1 MAGITYSD
9 PKYRNIVTG
18 TAYKEAQAELDSLRL
33 NQMTSA
39 DAIGIWQANN
49 PQLPLYQDST
59 GKYTL
64 EPTENH
70 PQAIVDFWKQATSTD
85 EDAEKYVIAWPYAN
99 GQLSEAGYEKF
110 KSEVKVNKVVALS
123 GSTPGVTDSVRHDI
137 VQLDSDI
144 RDYRIRANFLS
155 ANQKELAKKYIIT
168 DTDGNK
174 KWADGTP
181 ETQKTYLKDIVH
193 DLVIVNAS
201 ITGIGGAERQRRKL
215 SGDNSTYD
223 TYNKKL
229 NLVANEFGEQLE
241 PINIGPDEMAG
252 DIPVAGQVV
261 AIIEGGVDSDS
272 ETGEDA
278 DLIILSNT
286 VNGDGSV
293 YNGDTGEFEGPDH
306 DETEK
311 VPTKAGNPNFRGKHG
326 FNKDKSQKTTDQ
338 EVSPVN
344 NPEMAK
350 WAQYPAGTPKPNV
363 LHYFSSWATQFELFM
378 LNPSDFNE
386 IQDTLVT
393 TGFSEAKYFD
403 FTKKP
408 ERLLMSTSGNKNKQ
422 THSSSS
428 NNRFFTRDY
437 HLDNVNIESYI
448 SPSVAN
454 GGAKF
459 TNVTCTVFEPFGA
472 TLIENLVKACVSK
485 PINGES
491 YLEMPYMLKVKFFG
505 YNDKGEII
513 DTRYTP
519 VGAEGNSDQVR
530 QDVGTKY
537 LVLKIG
543 NINFKVTPEGT
554 EYEFEFYNYNAF
566 AFENYS
572 GVLESNIQVN
582 SGTLGKFFGLTNV
595 GEGKGITEFTTTKH
609 SLKGG
614 DNPVYTNGEAQE
626 FYMDKITRDSGITEY
641 ELVNKG
647 TTAKN
652 LPEILNSIQAKKK
665 EVDDKGKTAQDTAD
679 TFSFK
684 LDAGK
689 LGADKVDSFFNHK
702 IVKPE
707 SYDINNIPV
716 YNQKVYATYAQSQKF
731 NKYIPIEGTDS
742 AFQLYA
748 GQSIIDV
755 IRAVIQTS
763 TFMTSQVQST
773 SKIVQKGPG
782 RAFENDDRYQEET
795 ITYSFQNTPEKPLIL
810 YKVNPLV
817 KFGAWDAKRNT
828 YQKDITY
835 IISLYTA
842 EGEIQEAMGKYGV
855 TDCVKQYDYLYTGQ
869 NKDVLEFDLQ
879 FKAGAFELNEIG
891 EFAKFGMQDLVSST
905 HEVADAGTPNSGVN
919 SFAIPIKNQ
928 KLDQKK
934 GTQGNTSDFPTM
946 IARNLMSRIYH
957 RGADKLVGELQI
969 VGDPQWITQDEGFG
983 LQAHASHFSQN
994 GSVNTHS
1001 DPIVLL
1007 NFLTPVDIEGNENS
1021 PNAGTMRWNDPSG
1034 STGNTTSVFSGFYK
1048 VLTISTNISGNEF
1061 TQNLTMARIQQQE
1074 YDAPDV
1080 FKGGLTEAIT
1090 TVPGQSTFVV
1100 DHSVKK
1106 DSQKSSSTGYRDN
1119 GGFPY

>member
-39 DAIGIWQANN
+39 DAIGIWQTNN

-70 PQAIVDFWKQATSTD
+70 PQAIVDFWEQATITD
-85 EDAEKYVIAWPYAN
+85 EEAEKYVIAWPYAN
-99 GQLSEAGYEKF
+99 GQLSEAGWEKF

-123 GSTPGVTDSVRHDI
+123 KSGAPGVTDSVRHDI

-155 ANQKELAKKYIIT
+155 ANQKELARKYITT
-168 DTDGNK
+168 DADGNK
-174 KWADGTP
+174 KWVEGTP

-272 ETGEDA
+272 ETGEDS

-293 YNGDTGEFEGPDH
+293 YNQDTEEFEGPDH

-311 VPTKAGNPNFRGKHG
+311 VPTKAGSPNFRGKNG
-326 FNKDKSQKTTDQ
+326 ASNKDKKQETTDQ
-338 EVSPVN
+338 EVDPVN
-344 NPEMAK
+344 NPAMAK
-350 WAQYPAGTPKPNV
+350 WAQYPAGTPKPNI
-363 LHYFSSWATQFELFM
+363 LHYFSSWSTQFELFM

-408 ERLLMSTSGNKNKQ
+408 ERLLMSTSGKKNTN

-448 SPSVAN
+448 SPSVSN

-459 TNVTCTVFEPFGA
+459 TNVTCTIFEPYGA
-472 TLIENLVKACVSK
+472 TLIENLVKACVSN

-505 YNDKGEII
+505 YDEHGNII
-513 DTRYTP
+513 DTRVTP

-530 QDVGTKY
+530 QDYGTKY

-566 AFENYS
+566 AFENYA

-595 GEGKGITEFTTTKH
+595 GEGDALVEFDVKQRK
-609 SLKGG
+609 LDKVDIEQG
-614 DNPVYTNGEAQE
+614 
-626 FYMDKITRDSGITEY
+626 FYADKIVRDGGKATWDY
-641 ELVNKG
+641 VNNT

-665 EVDDKGKTAQDTAD
+665 LIDDKGKSAQDTAD
-679 TFSFK
+679 TFSFM

-689 LGADKVDSFFNHK
+689 LGADKVDSFYNHK

-707 SYDINNIPV
+707 SYDVNNIPV
-716 YNQKVYATYAQSQKF
+716 YNERVHATYAQSQKF

-773 SKIVQKGPG
+773 SKMVQRGPPG
-782 RAFENDDRYQEET
+782 VDEVEE

-810 YKVNPLV
+810 YKVNPV
-817 KFGAWDAKRNT
+817 IKFGAWDGKRNT

-905 HEVADAGTPNSGVN
+905 HEVVDGGKPNSGIN

-946 IARNLMSRIYH
+946 IARNLMSRIYY

-994 GSVNTHS
+994 GSINTHS

-1061 TQNLTMARIQQQE
+1061 TQNLTMARLPQQE
-1074 YDAPDV
+1074 YDSPDV
-1080 FKGGLTEAIT
+1080 FKGELTEAVT
-1090 TVPGQSTFVV
+1090 RVPGKQTFV
-1100 DHSVKK
+1100 HKKSNKTVKE
-1106 DSQKSSSTGYRDN
+1106 DSKSSESVGYRDN